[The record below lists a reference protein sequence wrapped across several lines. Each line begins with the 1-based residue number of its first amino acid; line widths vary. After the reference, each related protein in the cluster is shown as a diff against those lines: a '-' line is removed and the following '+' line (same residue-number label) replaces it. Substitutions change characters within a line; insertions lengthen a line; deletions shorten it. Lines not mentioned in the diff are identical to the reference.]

1 MSDQDKVSSR
11 YDSWTPFY
19 DMLDNIP
26 VLSSPQKRWKK
37 SAVKALELEG
47 DEKVLD
53 IGTGTGEILPWIAEY
68 LDDGVV
74 IGTDISKGML
84 RRTKTKIK
92 KNDLE
97 NKVKVVYDDIENS
110 RFSKDSFDKIIAT
123 FTFTTVPDPK
133 RTAEECKRILKK
145 DGEIVVLD
153 TGKPENKIYLPLFYP
168 MNFSAKIFGRTHMNR
183 PIQQIISDYFEV
195 KKRKT
200 NMLGMVYQ
208 LKCKK

>member
-11 YDSWTPFY
+11 YDFWTPFY
-19 DMLDNIP
+19 DFIDNIP
-26 VLSSPQKRWKK
+26 VISGPQKKWKR
-37 SAVKALELEG
+37 SAVKALELKG

-53 IGTGTGEILPWIAEY
+53 IGTGTGEILPWIAED

-84 RRTKTKIK
+84 KKTKNKIR

-97 NKVKVVYDDIENS
+97 NKVKVVYDDIQNS
-110 RFSKDSFDKIIAT
+110 KFPEDSFEKIIAT
-123 FTFTTVPDPK
+123 FTFTTVPDPN

-145 DGEIVVLD
+145 DGEMIVLD
-153 TGKPENKIYLPLFYP
+153 TGKPENKLYLPLFYP
-168 MNFSAKIFGRTHMNR
+168 MNFSAKVFGRTHMNR
-183 PIQQIISDYFEV
+183 PIPKIISDYFEV
-195 KKRKT
+195 KKKKT

-208 LKCKK
+208 LKCNK